1 MADFKDVVK
10 KLTETNEKLDA
21 MAKRDADAESPIG
34 YVKQALPEIL
44 NDNRLQNKTDKAEAA
59 RDKDSSTQF
68 DKAQIVRGDTAA
80 ELKEVDI
87 DINRQSDLLQKFEDN
102 KIKMEELQ
110 GQKLNLLAE
119 GDVKG
124 LKKID
129 EELDYLRLTNQ
140 LGQEEINSNSK
151 KEKAQLEFQQTMEMG
166 FKQLKEGQLSPSAQ
180 EEKDKE
186 EAAARNKQG
195 TVLQKIAGGI
205 GGLLKSGKDAAKSAG
220 KGLMFLLK
228 GTLFAGLVFAFARF
242 LQNPAFARMVK
253 FIDKTIKKLD
263 TFYDAFFGPKGSFG
277 KGISTLFSDDSGLGK
292 IAVGVIGLTALFA
305 GAKLVKF
312 LAPLSKGIVKLLT
325 GIGGIGNKLP
335 DAIMGKDV
343 GKSPKDGKPS
353 KLGKSPKDG
362 KPSKLG
368 KLAKVGVKA
377 AKFIP
382 GFGLAVTAI
391 SGIFDGVNAGL
402 KEAKKENSTKLSVF
416 RESSAGIL
424 SGLTF
429 GLVDQKTISD
439 QFKKVGQSFSTAGD
453 TISKDFSAMKDSVV
467 GGFNKYLGPEAQWAK
482 DFETSLQNFKLP
494 TLEEIGTSVKNL
506 GADMTKQFESLTG
519 LEVPSFDEIGIKL
532 NGFADDVKG
541 KFTELTG
548 IKVPSFD
555 EVQGKLTNLGTD
567 LSAKFEGLTG
577 IDISE
582 STKAVA
588 DKLKGLASGFS
599 LDGILG
605 GIGQSVQLMPFD
617 FTFGETIKKT
627 LLKIF
632 DPDLA
637 SNVMGGEEMA
647 MGGRVK
653 AGMLYTINERGVETF
668 VPDQPGQMISAERTN
683 MMMKSGGGK
692 TSSQP
697 IFVNAPQTQN
707 AAVSNNSTT
716 VTSTSIVEPDPMFRR
731 NTQFAI

>member
-44 NDNRLQNKTDKAEAA
+44 NDNRLQKKTDKAEAA

-68 DKAQIVRGDTAA
+68 DKAQIFRGDTAA

-205 GGLLKSGKDAAKSAG
+205 GGLLKSGKDAAKSVG

-228 GTLFAGLVFAFARF
+228 GTFFAGLVFAFARF
-242 LQNPAFARMVK
+242 LQDPAFASIVK
-253 FIDKTIKKLD
+253 SIEETIKKLD

-325 GIGGIGNKLP
+325 GIGGIGDKLP
-335 DAIMGKDV
+335 DATMGKDV

-353 KLGKSPKDG
+353 KLGK
-362 KPSKLG
+362 
-368 KLAKVGVKA
+368 LAKV

-453 TISKDFSAMKDSVV
+453 TISKDFGVLKDSVV

-555 EVQGKLTNLGTD
+555 EVQGKLINLGTD

-588 DKLKGLASGFS
+588 EKLKGLASGFS

-605 GIGQSVQLMPFD
+605 GIGQTIQTID
-617 FTFGETIKKT
+617 FPYSTGFVKDA